1 MIALLATILAAAAG
15 SVLAMEFTS
24 TAPMCSRAM
33 TRLAIRM
40 IPTHRRDWYR
50 EQWASDLAAR
60 REDGQ
65 RLVLLFVALG
75 FLVSGL
81 RVRVRDRGPVAE
93 PRAASTRPA
102 TRTVFVIQTKDTNR
116 TWTKHDVI
124 DWVEMRSSDEVSK
137 PDQRNQ
143 PGSWRAQDG
152 IDWVE
157 LDDPNEN

>member
-1 MIALLATILAAAAG
+1 
-15 SVLAMEFTS
+15 
-24 TAPMCSRAM
+24 
-33 TRLAIRM
+33 
-40 IPTHRRDWYR
+40 
-50 EQWASDLAAR
+50 
-60 REDGQ
+60 
-65 RLVLLFVALG
+65 
-75 FLVSGL
+75 
-81 RVRVRDRGPVAE
+81 
-93 PRAASTRPA
+93 
-102 TRTVFVIQTKDTNR
+102 VFVIQTKDTNR